1 MEDLTISDTADE
13 QIVFVDSAGQKY
25 RVAID
30 DDLRRAVR
38 NSQRKSDPEFSPRDI
53 QDLARAGKPAEE
65 IAAELSLAFST
76 VLTYAQPI
84 FDEIAHVIELTQSVR
99 LELEPDRFGEVRTV
113 ELRELISERSAGA
126 NMKWHAIKADGPGWN
141 VQLELGNDPQQVA
154 RWTFDLKKM
163 LLSPENPVASRL
175 SSTRINDHP
184 LQNLIPSSKDEGSR
198 ETEKIVLLPPRAF
211 RNDTESGNGQSEA
224 SPSDAEIR
232 NQGVEP
238 SGSAVSLAD
247 AIRRRAEAKETAQI
261 MANESLD
268 ADVSQGVVLDADV
281 EANEFATAQPEVV
294 ETKTSPE
301 EASSKPKGRTSL
313 PSWDQIVFGTKVD
326 DEDQ

>member
-1 MEDLTISDTADE
+1 MEDLTISDVAEE
-13 QIVFVDSAGQKY
+13 QIIFVDSAGQKY
-25 RVAID
+25 RVIID

-38 NSQRKSDPEFSPRDI
+38 TSQRKSEPEFSPRDI
-53 QDLARAGKPAEE
+53 QDLARSGKPAED
-65 IAAELSLAFST
+65 IAAELSLAVST

-126 NMKWHAIKADGPGWN
+126 SMKWHAIKADGPGWN

-198 ETEKIVLLPPRAF
+198 ETEKILLLPPRAF
-211 RNDTESGNGQSEA
+211 RNESENDNGQNDV
-224 SPSDAEIR
+224 SPLDTLSR
-232 NQGVEP
+232 NQGAEP
-238 SGSAVSLAD
+238 SSSAVSLAD
-247 AIRRRAEAKETAQI
+247 AIRRRAEAKEPAQ
-261 MANESLD
+261 AASSL
-268 ADVSQGVVLDADV
+268 ST
-281 EANEFATAQPEVV
+281 EPEVV
-294 ETKTSPE
+294 QEFDIDPARDADE
-301 EASSKPKGRTSL
+301 VADAQLEVAEANARPDEVSTKPKGRTSL

-326 DEDQ
+326 DED

>member
-1 MEDLTISDTADE
+1 MEDLTISDVAEE

-25 RVAID
+25 RVLID

-38 NSQRKSDPEFSPRDI
+38 SSLRKSEPSFSPRDI
-53 QDLARAGKPAEE
+53 QDLARSGKLADE
-65 IAAELSLAFST
+65 IAAELSLAVST

-113 ELRELISERSAGA
+113 ELRELITERSAGA
-126 NMKWHAIKADGPGWN
+126 SMKWHAIKADGPGWN

-211 RNDTESGNGQSEA
+211 RNETESGNGQSEA
-224 SPSDAEIR
+224 SPLDAEIR
-232 NQGVEP
+232 NQGIDQ
-238 SGSAVSLAD
+238 SSSAVSLAD
-247 AIRRRAEAKETAQI
+247 AIRRRAEAKETAQVTGNDPSDSDLPQNDKI
-261 MANESLD
+261 DGTQQVDEI
-268 ADVSQGVVLDADV
+268 
-281 EANEFATAQPEVV
+281 ATAQSEVA
-294 ETKTSPE
+294 EAKTSPE
-301 EASSKPKGRTSL
+301 EVSSKPKGRTSL

-326 DEDQ
+326 DED